1 MRQSKRGKKRQKAR
15 EQKQKSRAT
24 QKQKLSIEGNTRTE
38 SKNALQRQKI
48 SLLVKV
54 SQKIEHL
61 GCWII
66 KSWRQTFN
74 YFLIMTFHQWQQN
87 YEKAHKKFIT
97 TDVDCS
103 HQMFWRAILHYIRKP
118 SASHWRTYLCTTCLS
133 PELKMESIV
142 TKHLMD
148 KMDLE
153 ETINFSDFENLI
165 KTIQSLKEKHKTKT
179 LIYNKWTKVTK
190 PLPKGTK
197 ISRKIPC
204 IAKVSHVCVDLIK

>member
-1 MRQSKRGKKRQKAR
+1 MWTYCKWCNKNNQLSKNTATVNEWDRAKEAKRGKKQ
-15 EQKQKSRAT
+15 ENKSRNQELYRNKNFPLRET
-24 QKQKLSIEGNTRTE
+24 PEQNQ
-38 SKNALQRQKI
+38 KNALQRQKI

-179 LIYNKWTKVTK
+179 LI
-190 PLPKGTK
+190 
-197 ISRKIPC
+197 
-204 IAKVSHVCVDLIK
+204 